1 MRKIVDFVIG
11 MSIEAGSFKTVFDY
25 LAKGGCSLQGFD
37 EWLTLDLTQLDGF
50 AGGKTGGFW

>member
-1 MRKIVDFVIG
+1 MIL
-11 MSIEAGSFKTVFDY
+11 KTVFDY
-25 LAKGGCSLQGFD
+25 LAKGGSSLRGFD